1 MRTHPHR
8 VPAPQPGR
16 RAEDHRLSS
25 TGRQHGARFLPPRV
39 LLGQRQPAVPTR
51 RGRTA
56 RSRCCRASSGQPC
69 GRTAHAPCARLWSLR
84 GHPATARRR
93 MRCTARRARRGG
105 DGVEARFSYAV
116 QAGAERALIMR
127 AAAQRATTDVSHR
140 GVILPRPGDADGTAG
155 GCSAPGSGVGRG
167 PFGAPGART
176 RPVRRRRLTVLHTG
190 AHTAR
195 TFGGQSG
202 PRNDPSGI
210 RRGSVYVLFRVRT

>member
-1 MRTHPHR
+1 MK
-8 VPAPQPGR
+8 
-16 RAEDHRLSS
+16 
-25 TGRQHGARFLPPRV
+25 
-39 LLGQRQPAVPTR
+39 PTR
-51 RGRTA
+51 RPWNRSSRAAGGRLTGA
-56 RSRCCRASSGQPC
+56 HGLPWLP
-69 GRTAHAPCARLWSLR
+69 AHAHPPAPGAR
-84 GHPATARRR
+84 T
-93 MRCTARRARRGG
+93 TARRARRGG